1 MIPLVIIVTIVGHN
15 TTQSVILMTIPVI
28 YDLNIFILE
37 ATEVNDIKLFFFFT
51 REEAKQTL
59 ANLSSLVYIFEQG
72 QS

>member
-1 MIPLVIIVTIVGHN
+1 
-15 TTQSVILMTIPVI
+15 MTILVI

-59 ANLSSLVYIFEQG
+59 ANLSSLVYIFE
-72 QS
+72 